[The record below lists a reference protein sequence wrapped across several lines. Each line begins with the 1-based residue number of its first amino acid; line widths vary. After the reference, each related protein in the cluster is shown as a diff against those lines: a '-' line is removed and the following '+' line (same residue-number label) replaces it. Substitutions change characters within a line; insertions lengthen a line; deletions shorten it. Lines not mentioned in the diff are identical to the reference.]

1 MIRLDNTSEQSII
14 TMLRDNNVLNHDQ
27 VKQIET
33 LSKESGKSQL
43 ETAFELN
50 ITNDTKIAKLL
61 SESFSIPL
69 VNLENVKITKE
80 LKKYSEL
87 RYLKDNTIVPFAV
100 EGETIKVAIPDAS
113 KLSLL

>member
-50 ITNDTKIAKLL
+50 ITKRLL
-61 SESFSIPL
+61 H
-69 VNLENVKITKE
+69 
-80 LKKYSEL
+80 
-87 RYLKDNTIVPFAV
+87 
-100 EGETIKVAIPDAS
+100 
-113 KLSLL
+113 

>member
-43 ETAFELN
+43 ETAF
-50 ITNDTKIAKLL
+50 
-61 SESFSIPL
+61 
-69 VNLENVKITKE
+69 
-80 LKKYSEL
+80 
-87 RYLKDNTIVPFAV
+87 
-100 EGETIKVAIPDAS
+100 
-113 KLSLL
+113 